1 MKIQQKRTKPIEKAW
16 YILKPFIVYTVIKTA
31 ALLFLAMVIPSL
43 PVNGMAQWT
52 EENSS
57 LLSAVINGA
66 ASLIGVAFILKDFLN
81 EVNVTG
87 EIDIDKNVFG
97 QLWCWVKT
105 APGRIKGKAMQL
117 AAVVSLGITSALA
130 LNAFI
135 ELIAVH
141 SQKYDS
147 VEKIQYS
154 VPIWLGII
162 LYGIVS
168 PFAEEVV
175 FRGVTYNRMKRF
187 FGLPLCVIT
196 TAVLFGGFHANL
208 PQFIY
213 GTCMGILMAL
223 CYEWV
228 GCFGAPWLFHISANV
243 FVFLF
248 SMVQGGTN
256 EVSGIAYCIVF
267 SIISALLVVYLL
279 VSYKRSKRRDQNSI

>member
-16 YILKPFIVYTVIKTA
+16 YILKPFAVYTVIKTA

-52 EENSS
+52 EENSN

-66 ASLIGVAFILKDFLN
+66 ASIVGVAFILKDFLN

-87 EIDIDKNVFG
+87 EIDIDKNVLG

-105 APGRIKGKAMQL
+105 APQKAKGKAMQL

-130 LNAFI
+130 LNSFI
-135 ELIAVH
+135 EIIAVY

-154 VPIWLGII
+154 VPIWLGTV

-168 PFAEEVV
+168 PFVEEVV
-175 FRGVTYNRMKRF
+175 FRGVTLNRMKRF

-228 GCFGAPWLFHISANV
+228 GCFGASWLFHISANV

-248 SMVQGGTN
+248 SMMQGCTN

-267 SIISALLVVYLL
+267 SIISALLVVYLFI
-279 VSYKRSKRRDQNSI
+279 SSKHSKKQD